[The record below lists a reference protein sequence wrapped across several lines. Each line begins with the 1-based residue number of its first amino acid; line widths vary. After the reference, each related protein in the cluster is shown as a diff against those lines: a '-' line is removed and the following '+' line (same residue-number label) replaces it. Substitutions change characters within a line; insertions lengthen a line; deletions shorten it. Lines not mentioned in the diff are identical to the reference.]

1 MILKNHERRD
11 PVIGSP
17 PPFKDHP
24 MALKLPIYMDHAATT
39 PCDPRVVEAMLPYFT
54 ERFGNAG
61 SRNHQFGWQAEE
73 GADLAREQ
81 SAALIGANVKE
92 IVFTSG
98 STESNNL
105 AIKGGAYMYEK
116 APAGAK
122 SRGHIV
128 TCTIEHKAVLD
139 PVKRLVKEGFE
150 ATFIEPPRDGVVTAE
165 MVRAALRPDTIL
177 VTIMWANNEIGT
189 INEIPEIGKL
199 CREKGIIFHTDA
211 TQWAGKMPVSV
222 DRDNVDLLSWSG
234 HKIYGP
240 KGVGALYV
248 RRHRPRVRLTALQ
261 DGGGQERGFRS
272 GTHNISGIVGF
283 GKACE
288 IARQEMEADALRLS
302 TLRRRLEDGIT
313 ARLDSCE
320 INGHREKRLPHI
332 ANISFGFVEGE
343 GLMMAVKNIACSSG
357 SACTS
362 ASLEP
367 SYVLKG
373 IGVGDEL
380 AHSSLRL
387 SLGKWTTQEQVDYA
401 AEEIIK
407 AVTKLRAMS
416 PLYDMH
422 REGIDLSKVEWAH
435 H

>member
-1 MILKNHERRD
+1 
-11 PVIGSP
+11 
-17 PPFKDHP
+17 

-39 PCDPRVVEAMLPYFT
+39 PCDPRVVDAMLPFFT
-54 ERFGNAG
+54 EKFGNPG
-61 SRNHQFGWQAEE
+61 SRNHKFGWDSEE
-73 GADLAREQ
+73 GIDYARAM
-81 SAALIGANVKE
+81 SAKLIGANEKE
-92 IVFTSG
+92 IIFTSG

-105 AIKGGAYMYEK
+105 AIKGAAYLYEK
-116 APAGAK
+116 APAGSKA
-122 SRGHIV
+122 RGHIV
-128 TCTIEHKAVLD
+128 SATHEHKAVLD

-150 ATFIEPPRDGVVTAE
+150 ATFIEPGEDGVITAE
-165 MVRAALRPDTIL
+165 MVAGAIRPDTIL

-189 INEIPEIGKL
+189 INEIPQIGKL
-199 CREKGIIFHTDA
+199 CRSKGILFHTDA
-211 TQWAGKMPVSV
+211 TQWVGKMPVNV
-222 DRDNVDLLSWSG
+222 ETDNVDLMSWSS
-234 HKIYGP
+234 HKMYGP

-248 RRHRPRVRLTALQ
+248 RRHRPRVRIQALQ

-272 GTHNISGIVGF
+272 GTLNVTGIVGM

-288 IARQEMEADALRLS
+288 IAMAEMEADGVRLLKLRNKLETELS
-302 TLRRRLEDGIT
+302 KAIDV
-313 ARLDSCE
+313 SKV
-320 INGHREKRLPHI
+320 NGHIEKRLPHI
-332 ANISFGFVEGE
+332 TNISFGFVEGE

-367 SYVLKG
+367 SYVLKAL
-373 IGVGDEL
+373 GVGDEL

-387 SLGKWTTQEQVDYA
+387 SLGKWTTEEMVDYA
-401 AEEIIK
+401 IVDIIK

-422 REGIDLSKVEWAH
+422 KEGIDLSKVEWAH

>member
-1 MILKNHERRD
+1 M
-11 PVIGSP
+11 S
-17 PPFKDHP
+17 
-24 MALKLPIYMDHAATT
+24 LKLPIYMDHAATT
-39 PCDPRVVEAMLPYFT
+39 PCDARVVEAMLPYFT
-54 ERFGNAG
+54 EKFGNAG
-61 SRNHQFGWQAEE
+61 SRNHRFGWEAEE
-73 GADLAREQ
+73 GADWAREQ
-81 SAALIGANVKE
+81 AARLIGATEKE
-92 IVFTSG
+92 IIFTSG

-105 AIKGGAYMYEK
+105 AIKGAAYLYER
-116 APAGAK
+116 APAG
-122 SRGHIV
+122 SRGRGHIV
-128 TCTIEHKAVLD
+128 TCVIEHKAVID

-150 ATFIEPPRDGVVTAE
+150 ATFIEPPADGVITAE
-165 MVRAALRPDTIL
+165 MVAAALRPDTIL

-189 INEIPEIGKL
+189 INEVRQIGAL
-199 CREKGIIFHTDA
+199 CKERGIIFHTDA
-211 TQWAGKMPVSV
+211 TQWVGKMPTDVEA
-222 DRDNVDLLSWSG
+222 DNIDLLSWSG

-248 RRHRPRVRLTALQ
+248 RRHRPRVRLQALQ

-272 GTHNISGIVGF
+272 GTHNIPGIVGL
-283 GKACE
+283 GKACQ
-288 IARQEMEADALRLS
+288 IAAQEMGGDAQRLGALRA
-302 TLRRRLEDGIT
+302 RLEERVM
-313 ARLDSCE
+313 AALDSCAV
-320 INGHREKRLPHI
+320 NGHAQKRLPHI

-373 IGVGDEL
+373 LGVGDEL

-387 SLGKWTTQEQVDYA
+387 SLGRSTTAEQVDYA
-401 AEEIIK
+401 VEEITK
-407 AVTKLRAMS
+407 GVRKLRQMS